1 MEYFALR
8 LFGDGAMKRHP
19 KTFEPEVTQLGDFD
33 SFSDAVKQACVQLNC
48 NTVGNE
54 RSGVLSHGEGAGGY
68 IVVDVHEL
76 ADV

>member
-33 SFSDAVKQACVQLNC
+33 SLADAVKQACVQLNC

-54 RSGVLSHGEGAGGY
+54 RSGVLSQGEGAGGFM
-68 IVVDVHEL
+68 VVDAQEL
-76 ADV
+76 AAV